1 MSCESANPAVRG
13 PAPQKRN
20 LTLDA
25 RLAGGRPICYRG
37 VGTPPARGPTT
48 RFPPT
53 GNHTGRFLVCG
64 NQVRS
69 PLIPAAGA
77 DGRVR
82 VPAAGVMSEYS
93 SGDDG
98 GAGHGDLH
106 DEVDD
111 LVNLD
116 VDELEAFKDSSYNE
130 AYLESAS
137 AAAQPGDEP
146 LDDAIRLL
154 ETDRSDYRD
163 VDDGF
168 NEVEEGEELINYHAR
183 VQAQID
189 SQGLG
194 TNYLT
199 DEENM
204 TKREAASIRWG
215 VDPDD
220 EREWL

>member
-1 MSCESANPAVRG
+1 
-13 PAPQKRN
+13 
-20 LTLDA
+20 
-25 RLAGGRPICYRG
+25 
-37 VGTPPARGPTT
+37 
-48 RFPPT
+48 
-53 GNHTGRFLVCG
+53 
-64 NQVRS
+64 
-69 PLIPAAGA
+69 
-77 DGRVR
+77 
-82 VPAAGVMSEYS
+82 MSEYS

>member
-1 MSCESANPAVRG
+1 MSCESANFAVAA
-13 PAPQKRN
+13 PTPQKRHVS
-20 LTLDA
+20 LHA
-25 RLAGGRPICYRG
+25 RLPGGRPICYQR
-37 VGTPPARGPTT
+37 VGTPPA
-48 RFPPT
+48 
-53 GNHTGRFLVCG
+53 HAAAL
-64 NQVRS
+64 
-69 PLIPAAGA
+69 PAAGA
-77 DGRVR
+77 KGRVR

-93 SGDDG
+93 SADDG
-98 GAGHGDLH
+98 GGGHGDLH

-111 LVNLD
+111 LLNLD
-116 VDELEAFKDSSYNE
+116 VEQLEAFKDSRYNE

-137 AAAQPGDEP
+137 EAAQPGDEP
-146 LDDAIRLL
+146 LDDAIQLL

-189 SQGLG
+189 SEGLG

-204 TKREAASIRWG
+204 TKRAAASIRWG
-215 VDPDD
+215 IDPDE